1 MNRVA
6 GRYLWGN
13 ERLEIKGLDSIRHT
27 FLLLAIEQTSVLSER
42 HWYYT
47 QVTHCFLCHFEVS
60 LPLQGVEMR
69 VSLCGRVKSVSI
81 WVCVGTGFLGLVP
94 FPLQIYKH
102 PVFLVAKRIL
112 GIRAVPTIESKVLG
126 ANLQIQGRV
135 RLMLCWWS
143 TCHRLHLTDMAERGG
158 QKGNLYSLQSKE
170 KHQPMEGFNC
180 APPPTMLYWQ
190 IIIKCKCS
198 QIKHCQQSLSL
209 FLLGIEIPSVW

>member
-69 VSLCGRVKSVSI
+69 VSLCGRVKSVSV

-102 PVFLVAKRIL
+102 PVFLVTKRIL
-112 GIRAVPTIESKVLG
+112 GIRGCPNNWKQGFRCKSTNSRAGEADALLMEHMSPPSPWLTWLNVEVKKAIFTAYRAKKSTSLWKALTVLHHP
-126 ANLQIQGRV
+126 
-135 RLMLCWWS
+135 LCYID
-143 TCHRLHLTDMAERGG
+143 R
-158 QKGNLYSLQSKE
+158 
-170 KHQPMEGFNC
+170 
-180 APPPTMLYWQ
+180 
-190 IIIKCKCS
+190 
-198 QIKHCQQSLSL
+198 SLSNANA
-209 FLLGIEIPSVW
+209 PR